1 MGRPQNGIYRDKQGN
16 WWVDRVYRGTRL
28 RQSFGQNRKEAQSWL
43 IHQLEQLRQS
53 QLFGTR
59 AKRTFDEAAA
69 KYLLDHQDKVSI
81 ECDIYHRG
89 RLMPYIGQCTLDQIH
104 DGTLEAFVRDR
115 KARGLANKTINLG
128 LTLVR
133 RMLNLAARSW
143 RDEDGK
149 TWLETPPLLTLLPLI
164 GHQREPRP
172 ITWAEQREL
181 IPRLPD
187 HLARMVLFDLNTGVR
202 DEVVCGLK
210 WEWEIA
216 VPELGVSVF
225 DIPRESVKGRKRSR
239 VLVCNTVAQSIIE
252 SVRGMHEEFVF
263 VWTRGVKKV
272 YVGGSMETMNNTAWQ
287 RVRKEIGIPDLH
299 IHDLRHTVGMR
310 LREAE
315 VREETIADILWHV
328 RPGMTAHYSVAQC
341 AELVDALNRI
351 TDERSRTNR
360 SLAMIAREAREEK
373 SPHKVPTQ
381 MKNG

>member
-81 ECDIYHRG
+81 ESDIYHLG

-181 IPRLPD
+181 VPRLPV

-202 DEVVCGLK
+202 DGVVCGLK

-252 SVRGMHEEFVF
+252 SVRGMHDEFVF

-272 YVGGSMETMNNTAWQ
+272 YVGGPVETMNNTAWQ
-287 RVRKEIGIPDLH
+287 RARGEIGIPDLH

-328 RPGMTAHYSVAQC
+328 RPGMTAHYSVAQV

-360 SLAMIAREAREEK
+360 SLAMIAREARGEK
-373 SPHKVPTQ
+373 SPHKVPMQ